1 MPATPHHLDDLVPH
15 PFSLEQFRLAAE
27 RRTGRPL
34 ALEPAP
40 LAGAMQITT
49 RDTDLIIYDQAANPG
64 QQLRLIAHEA
74 AHLLLG
80 HQPRERP
87 SPFTHLDPAAV
98 AETVTFHGY
107 SQADERKAEDFA
119 HLLVSAASN
128 AVTATTRPSSGSRT
142 ATDVP

>member
-1 MPATPHHLDDLVPH
+1 MPATPHHVDDLVPH

-40 LAGAMQITT
+40 LAGAMLITT
-49 RDTDLIIYDQAANPG
+49 RDTDLIIYNQRANAG
-64 QQLRLIAHEA
+64 QQLQLIGHEA

-107 SQADERKAEDFA
+107 SQADEQEADDFA
-119 HLLVSAASN
+119 RLLAQAKL
-128 AVTATTRPSSGSRT
+128 TTSTSK
-142 ATDVP
+142 